1 MYGAVWIAL
10 ALVLAIV
17 WRRPW
22 LFVLVAGADAVADLL
37 AGGLKV
43 VTDVERP
50 AYRYAEPR
58 PLVHVPHDGSFPSG
72 HTSTSFACA
81 TILTLAF
88 PRAAP
93 GFFLLALAIGFSRIY
108 VGAHYPLD
116 VVGGAVLG
124 ILIAVALSRALR
136 VSSADGRTGRARAS

>member
-1 MYGAVWIAL
+1 VWIVVAL
-10 ALVLAIV
+10 ALAIV

-22 LFVLVAGADAVADLL
+22 LLVLVAGADAIADLL
-37 AGGLKV
+37 AAALKV
-43 VTDVERP
+43 ATDVERP
-50 AYRYAEPR
+50 AYRYAQPR

-72 HTSTSFACA
+72 HTATSFACA

-108 VGAHYPLD
+108 VGAHWPLD
-116 VVGGAVLG
+116 VAGGIVLG
-124 ILIAVALSRALR
+124 IAVATALR
-136 VSSADGRTGRARAS
+136 LLVRGRWRSTPEPRAG

>member
-1 MYGAVWIAL
+1 ML
-10 ALVLAIV
+10 NRRRLFTAINELPHTPYFDEQV
-17 WRRPW
+17 T
-22 LFVLVAGADAVADLL
+22 LLSNLGKVAR
-37 AGGLKV
+37 V
-43 VTDVERP
+43 VGRW
-50 AYRYAEPR
+50 
-58 PLVHVPHDGSFPSG
+58 PLDSSFPSG

-116 VVGGAVLG
+116 VVGGAALG
-124 ILIAVALSRALR
+124 IVTALLLRAAIR
-136 VSSADGRTGRARAS
+136 WRSTPAPRAG